1 MILDLPYTGNV
12 HRVPFVP
19 FEGYKLGHIQTVEE
33 ERIQLLRT
41 KILWK
46 NFTSH

>member
-12 HRVPFVP
+12 PNHPSVP
-19 FEGYKLGHIQTVEE
+19 FEGYKLGHIQSHGK
-33 ERIQLLRT
+33 ERIQLLRE
-41 KILWK
+41 KILWR